1 MKWLRRLL
9 IAAVV
14 LLGVLAGAVALLPRL
29 VDPDTL
35 RTMLVLAARHHTGR
49 ELTVDGEIQFA
60 LWPRPALVLPRLA
73 LADAQG
79 FGPEPFAS
87 IDGAR
92 VNLRLWPLLWG
103 RLATASVDVDRP
115 RLRLTVNARG
125 RTNWDDLLAESPP
138 RAAAAR
144 GRGRSMVA
152 SRVAGRVG
160 IRELSLRGADVLW
173 TDARSGR
180 WLRVRD
186 LDVAAL
192 GLDPTRPLPLSARG
206 VLEVGDPPRS
216 ARLDLSGTAQRRDD
230 GVWRAPDL
238 RLGAVLAGV
247 PEPLALRLEAD
258 ARLNPGRGRLR
269 LRTLVLEGD
278 PGRVRGDLTAVRS
291 GEHPWQIGSQLDID
305 RLDLRALAQRL
316 GVTLDTADAEALTE
330 LAGRVELG
338 ADPGGINLAR
348 LDLRV
353 DGAHWQGTARIA
365 MPAAPEIRFA
375 LQADRLDLDR
385 YLPARVSGDG
395 APARSPVDWLR
406 RLAGLDLDG
415 TLDLAALTGRGL
427 AVQRGVLVLRTGN
440 GQIALKPLRA
450 HLYGGTAEANVD
462 VVARAGDPTLRV
474 SLSVRDVAA
483 EAVLEATTGR
493 APLHGR
499 LSAAGELTG
508 VAAGGDALLRSLR
521 GTLQATVHDGALRG
535 IAIERQLC
543 LAQTAGKP
551 CDRSPDARFSALRA
565 SGAVNRGVW
574 RSGDVRLDLLPAP
587 SGRPERLTGTGTLD
601 LPTGAI
607 DSRLRAAGAGAGT
620 PLSVRVRGVPGDYS
634 VRAERPAGKAPPP
647 ALRRRQSP

>member
-1 MKWLRRLL
+1 MKSLRRWLASLLLLL
-9 IAAVV
+9 IAMVGAAVLV
-14 LLGVLAGAVALLPRL
+14 PRL
-29 VDPDTL
+29 VNADTL
-35 RTMLVLAARHHTGR
+35 RTLLIVFVRNHTGR
-49 ELTVDGEIQFA
+49 ELVVDGEVRIA
-60 LWPRPALVLPRLA
+60 LLPRPAIVLPRLS
-73 LADAQG
+73 LADGPG
-79 FGPEPFAS
+79 FGPEPFARL
-87 IDGAR
+87 DGAR
-92 VNLRLWPLLWG
+92 ANLRLCPLLWRRLEVASIDIERPQLRLIVNSRG
-103 RLATASVDVDRP
+103 RANWADLLPIRSATASRSTNDSLGRIAVGQ
-115 RLRLTVNARG
+115 LTV
-125 RTNWDDLLAESPP
+125 
-138 RAAAAR
+138 
-144 GRGRSMVA
+144 
-152 SRVAGRVG
+152 
-160 IRELSLRGADVLW
+160 RGADLLW
-173 TDARSGR
+173 NDQRSGR
-180 WLRVRD
+180 WARLHD
-186 LDVAAL
+186 LGVVADGFNTGNTVPVKA
-192 GLDPTRPLPLSARG
+192 TG
-206 VLEVGDPPRS
+206 VLDVGDPPRS
-216 ARLDLSGTAQRRDD
+216 ARFDLSGTAQRRDD

-291 GEHPWQIGSQLDID
+291 GEHPWQIGAQLDID

-385 YLPARVSGDG
+385 YLPARASGDG
-395 APARSPVDWLR
+395 APARSPADWLR

-427 AVQRGVLVLRTGN
+427 ALQRGVLVLRTGN

-474 SLSVRDVAA
+474 SLTVRDVAA

-521 GTLQATVHDGALRG
+521 GTLQATVHDGALKG

-607 DSRLRAAGAGAGT
+607 DSRLRTAGAGAGT